1 MRPLKGES
9 TTTTSSNNSRSSLP
23 RESAQDREE
32 SMTKSSGHLLFKRSR
47 DESVRNRDERSS
59 SGIGRNETA
68 DCGGAREDEDGTER
82 TGSRDGFHRGEGFK
96 GAHVRESEKISGE
109 SCAKLQFV
117 DRGRDGFRGLKSE
130 RALKHQIGNR
140 FGGVH
145 GLEDVEG
152 RGRSCGHSKSSE
164 MEEGELEPE
173 AEVDGITLKWNSVG
187 KAGHRENYRGSEE
200 NVDRKDGNETAS
212 GRNGEKK
219 TGVDVDFVNVNS
231 TEFECRRRSG
241 FEEKMGLG
249 YEDFK
254 KMKEMELGHGAL
266 QRNAEMDNGNLQE
279 ERMQNDNGAVEGKVK
294 RMSYGGNDTEEDH
307 RGLRNEP
314 DSDLRMAN
322 VRNETGGNLKGL
334 RNQLDSDLRMG
345 KKNEIDLESVAK
357 MEEGDDVE
365 ASKEMG
371 GHGFQ
376 ELTLSYMCYRS
387 KPPIIAPS
395 KAEPEVEAGTS
406 MLWEKSV
413 PNRGVN
419 AKDKGKQLALSLS
432 NDTEPTD
439 HSGRLLERDFLQ
451 LKENHGEEER
461 SFRMERGASSR
472 YLPSEE
478 IVEMELYGGKQ
489 RQKKLKTEPLQ
500 LSLGLPDVSLTLA
513 SQNPNMH
520 PASSGRARSVQSLG
534 HTNHTRTSSHGFT
547 TSLDFSDSHTFVH
560 NPSCS
565 LNPNSMENYEYSV
578 GSHPVSQ
585 GNDQSSHGNWQVPN
599 AIEQASPVN
608 SGSTQ
613 ERCKPGRDIS
623 LYQRVL
629 QNGNMQGNPSS
640 QGILG
645 GNNLD
650 RNPFGNERG
659 AGDSHSQFSY
669 PTTLAPRTRSLD
681 ESQGR
686 SNGSERQFSF
696 PRELPERTR
705 QEAWSSPSQSA
716 SSRETRSVQHKQNDK
731 NMSKPKAD
739 GAILFQ
745 RDKHG
750 RDGEQSMPRD
760 IMMAGRILLEIVSE
774 PITTM
779 AQKFQELTDN
789 ILEDVREYLW
799 DLIGNNENRD
809 QLANFQKAL
818 QRRSDLT
825 SDTLLKS
832 HKKQLEILVAL
843 KTGIQTFL
851 CRNNL
856 PITELADIFL
866 DAKCRNLACKS
877 QLPVDDCECKICSQK
892 SGFCS
897 ACMCLICSKFDC
909 ANNTCSWVGCDFC
922 LHWCHTDCG
931 IRRSYIKPGP
941 SIRGAPG
948 TMEMQFHCVACD
960 HSSEMFGFVKEVFK
974 TCAKDWSAETLA
986 KELDCVRRIFQESED
1001 SRGKKLRN
1009 KAEELRAKLD
1019 SKNCVPVEV
1028 CDSILLFLTECDF
1041 NFHGTHS
1048 FSGKEPV
1055 QHDRKED
1062 ACDQFA
1068 VAVRESIYKI
1078 NPISS
1083 ERVATKTPT
1092 VPQTSDVHAGKKAE
1106 AMESH
1111 YGMGRNNVEIDDL
1124 ESIVRIKQAEAKMF
1138 QARADDARREADG
1151 LKRIALAKNDKIEEE
1166 YTGKLAMLCLT
1177 EAEERRRQKLDELK
1191 IIENAQRDYYN
1202 MKIRM
1207 ETDIK
1212 ELIRKMEMTRRQ
1224 FL

>member
-9 TTTTSSNNSRSSLP
+9 ATTSNSSRSSLP
-23 RESAQDREE
+23 RESAPDRDE
-32 SMTKSSGHLLFKRSR
+32 SMTKSYEHLLFKRSR
-47 DESVRNRDERSS
+47 DGWVRNRDERSPCEM
-59 SGIGRNETA
+59 GRNEAA

-82 TGSRDGFHRGEGFK
+82 GGLRAGFDRGEGFR

-109 SCAKLQFV
+109 SYEKLQFI

-130 RALKHQIGNR
+130 RGLKYEIGNG
-140 FGGVH
+140 FVGVL

-152 RGRSCGHSKSSE
+152 RGRACSHSKSSE

-173 AEVDGITLKWNSVG
+173 ADVDGISMKWNSDGKVG
-187 KAGHRENYRGSEE
+187 HGENHRGSEE
-200 NVDRKDGNETAS
+200 NVDRKDGSEAAS

-219 TGVDVDFVNVNS
+219 TGVDDDFVNGKS
-231 TEFECRRRSG
+231 TEFECRRKSS

-249 YEDFK
+249 PEDFK
-254 KMKEMELGHGAL
+254 KMKEMELGHGDL
-266 QRNAEMDNGNLQE
+266 QRNNEMENGDLQE
-279 ERMQNDNGAVEGKVK
+279 GRMQIDNGAVEGEGM
-294 RMSYGGNDTEEDH
+294 RMGNVINDTEGNP
-307 RGLRNEP
+307 RGSRNQP
-314 DSDLRMAN
+314 DSDLRMGN
-322 VRNETGGNLKGL
+322 RRNDTEGNLRGL

-345 KKNEIDLESVAK
+345 KNKEIDLESVAK
-357 MEEGDDVE
+357 MEEGDDAE
-365 ASKEMG
+365 APKEMG

-376 ELTLSYMCYRS
+376 ELTLSYMRYGS
-387 KPPIIAPS
+387 KPPVIALS
-395 KAEPEVEAGTS
+395 KAEPEAEAGAS
-406 MLWEKSV
+406 MLWEKSI
-413 PNRGVN
+413 PTRGVN

-432 NDTEPTD
+432 NETEPTD
-439 HSGRLLERDFLQ
+439 YSGRLLERDFLQ
-451 LKENHGEEER
+451 LKGNHGEEEIP
-461 SFRMERGASSR
+461 FRMERGASSR
-472 YLPSEE
+472 YPPREE
-478 IVEMELYGGKQ
+478 IEEVDLYGGKQ

-513 SQNPNMH
+513 SQNPNML

-547 TSLDFSDSHTFVH
+547 TSLEFSESQTFVH

-565 LNPNSMENYEYSV
+565 FNQNSMDNYEYSV

-599 AIEQASPVN
+599 AIEQASPGN
-608 SGSTQ
+608 SGSAQ

-629 QNGNMQGNPSS
+629 QNGNMQGNQSS
-640 QGILG
+640 QGAFG

-659 AGDSHSQFSY
+659 SGNTHSQFSY

-681 ESQGR
+681 ESQGK

-705 QEAWSSPSQSA
+705 QEAWSSPSQSV
-716 SSRETRSVQHKQNDK
+716 SSRETRSIQHKQNDK

-739 GAILFQ
+739 RAILFQ
-745 RDKHG
+745 RDKYG

-760 IMMAGRILLEIVSE
+760 LMMAERILFEIVSE

-779 AQKFQELTDN
+779 AQKFQELPDN

-809 QLANFQKAL
+809 QLANFQKVL
-818 QRRSDLT
+818 QKRSDLT
-825 SDTLLKS
+825 SETLIKS
-832 HKKQLEILVAL
+832 HRKQLEILVAL

-851 CRNNL
+851 HRNDL
-856 PITELADIFL
+856 QTTDLADIFL
-866 DAKCRNLACKS
+866 DIKCRNLACNS
-877 QLPVDDCECKICSQK
+877 QLPVDDCECKICSQR
-892 SGFCS
+892 SGFCY

-909 ANNTCSWVGCDFC
+909 ASNTCSWVGCDFC

-931 IRRSYIKPGP
+931 IRMSYIKPGP
-941 SIRGAPG
+941 SIKGAPG
-948 TMEMQFHCVACD
+948 TMEMQFHCIACD

-974 TCAKDWSAETLA
+974 TCAKDWSVETLA
-986 KELDCVRRIFQESED
+986 KELDCVRRIFRGSED
-1001 SRGKKLRN
+1001 FTGKKLRN
-1009 KAEELRAKLD
+1009 KAKEMLVKLE
-1019 SKNCVPVEV
+1019 SKDCAPAEV
-1028 CDSILLFLTECDF
+1028 CDSFLLFLTECDF
-1041 NFHGTHS
+1041 NFHGTTA
-1048 FSGKEPV
+1048 FSVKEPV
-1055 QHDRKED
+1055 QQNRKED

-1083 ERVATKTPT
+1083 EKVGNKTPT
-1092 VPQTSDVHAGKKAE
+1092 VPQTSNVHEGKKAE
-1106 AMESH
+1106 VTESH
-1111 YGMGRNNVEIDDL
+1111 YGMARNNVEIDEL

-1138 QARADDARREADG
+1138 QTRADDARREAEG
-1151 LKRIALAKNDKIEEE
+1151 LKRIALVKNDKIEEE

-1177 EAEERRRQKLDELK
+1177 EAEERRRQKLEELK
-1191 IIENAQRDYYN
+1191 IIESAQRDYYN
-1202 MKIRM
+1202 MKMRM

-1212 ELIRKMEMTRRQ
+1212 ELLRKMEMTRRQ